1 MKQSEKSKKSKL
13 NIMHSAMKCFAK
25 NGVDGVTLNSICDE
39 FRISKGQFYHYFDSK
54 ADLYAQCLKYCIE
67 LFVKFMQEHVHS
79 DGGYKNAINSF
90 IKARG
95 EFWINN
101 PIYEKLIVN
110 AIVRECEDD
119 TVANIIKPLN
129 EYNRDLFR
137 EIISKNKLKSNIS
150 QVKALS
156 YLEMT
161 QEMYHTY
168 LVKNAFSASS
178 SSATEAFQ
186 EQVGELLEILLS
198 GIFLSNE

>member
-13 NIMHSAMKCFAK
+13 NIMHAAMKCFAK
-25 NGVDGVTLNSICDE
+25 NGVDGTTLNSICDE

-67 LFVKFMQEHVHS
+67 LFIKFMQEHVYS
-79 DGGYKNAINSF
+79 DGGFKNAINSF

-119 TVANIIKPLN
+119 IVANIIKPLN

-150 QVKALS
+150 QDKALG

-168 LVKNAFSASS
+168 LIKNAFLANSTN
-178 SSATEAFQ
+178 ATESFQ
-186 EQVGELLEILLS
+186 KQVGELLEILLS